1 MSKLKSCLSFIDI
14 FSTFSLAISLHLVI
28 SFSSAGSAVAGGQM
42 QYEKRDTIFRIDEIR
57 VGAFVHNVEPDN
69 GGTERGTDINLEILF
84 GKPSWSH
91 PNKII
96 NHFIKPRPHIG
107 GNINDSSSTSMF
119 YFGLT
124 WNHKITDRVFFESSF
139 GGAVHDGP
147 LNTAS
152 DSYGCS
158 LNFRESASLGM
169 QIDKHWSL
177 MITVDHMSNADLCSR
192 NAGLTNAGA
201 RFGYKF

>member
-1 MSKLKSCLSFIDI
+1 MPRILSCSAFLNYISK
-14 FSTFSLAISLHLVI
+14 FSLSVI
-28 SFSSAGSAVAGGQM
+28 LLLSATGHAAAGGQILRER
-42 QYEKRDTIFRIDEIR
+42 QDTIFRIDEVR

-69 GGTERGTDINLEILF
+69 GGTEEGTDINLEMLF

-96 NHFIKPRPHIG
+96 NHFIRPRPHIG
-107 GNINDSSSTSMF
+107 GNINTANSTSMF

-124 WNHKITDRVFFESSF
+124 WDHKITDKIFFESSF

-147 LNTAS
+147 LDTPS

-158 LNFRESASLGM
+158 LNFRESASLGLLL
-169 QIDKHWSL
+169 DKHWSL
-177 MITVDHMSNADLCSR
+177 LITVDHMSNANLCSR

>member
-1 MSKLKSCLSFIDI
+1 MDRER
-14 FSTFSLAISLHLVI
+14 H
-28 SFSSAGSAVAGGQM
+28 
-42 QYEKRDTIFRIDEIR
+42 DTVFRIDEIR
-57 VGAFVHNVEPDN
+57 VGAFVYNVEPDN
-69 GGTERGTDINLEILF
+69 GGREDGTDVNLEVLF

-91 PNKII
+91 PNKLI
-96 NHFIKPRPHIG
+96 NHFIRPRPHIG
-107 GNINDSSSTSMF
+107 GDINTSSSTSQF

-124 WNHKITDRVFFESSF
+124 WDYKITDRIFFESSF

-147 LNTAS
+147 LDVAG

-158 LNFRESASLGM
+158 LNFRESATLGLE
-169 QIDKHWSL
+169 IDKHWSL
-177 MITVDHMSNADLCSR
+177 MITVDHMSNANLCSR